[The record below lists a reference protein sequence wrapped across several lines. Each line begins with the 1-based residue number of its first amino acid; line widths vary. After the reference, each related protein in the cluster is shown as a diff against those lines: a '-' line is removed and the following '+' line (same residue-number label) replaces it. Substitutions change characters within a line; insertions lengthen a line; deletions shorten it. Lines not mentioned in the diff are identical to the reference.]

1 MVKSLGVLKSVTVS
15 IGESIITNFPKT
27 GPHLNKKLK
36 TKELD
41 GYILVSDTNYSST
54 LDNNW
59 LIEMGLREPLH
70 KINKRA
76 HSVQP

>member
-1 MVKSLGVLKSVTVS
+1 
-15 IGESIITNFPKT
+15 
-27 GPHLNKKLK
+27 LNKKLK

-59 LIEMGLREPLH
+59 LIEMGLRKLPE
-70 KINKRA
+70 K
-76 HSVQP
+76 